1 MEIVPQAAAD
11 TPPRL
16 LLEDVFKLSGVPTV
30 TFVAPVEFER
40 LKVALRTSGRGVVI
54 EGPSKIGKTSAV
66 TKALE
71 AIGETKKV
79 TGLSAR
85 RPDDLELIRALPTM
99 GPIGIVVI
107 DDFHRLDQAARIAI
121 SDFMKLLADEERTDS
136 KVIVVGINKAG
147 ESLISLAPD
156 LGGRIDVI
164 KLGANP
170 TERLEQVV
178 QKGAEALGISL
189 AAKSEIVESAQGS
202 FNIVQ
207 ALCHDACLSDG
218 VIESRDDGHVV
229 DSSFELIRERVLDR
243 LSASFH
249 KRAEVF
255 AKGKKLR
262 REGRAPYLQI
272 LRWLAQSEEWTVD
285 LEREMSKHP
294 TLRGSVSQV
303 VEKGH
308 LRNLL
313 DEKAELLSDLLH
325 YDEDSRVLAVEDP
338 QFYFY
343 IRHLAWN
350 RFAERLGYFEVAF
363 SSTYD
368 YALSFAGADR
378 DVAQAIFERL
388 ADSEL
393 GVFYDANEQSR
404 ILAANVEE
412 YLAPIYKSEASY
424 VVVLLGKE
432 YPQRV
437 WTRFESAQF
446 KQRFGEN
453 AVIPI
458 WFKGVD
464 YSVFDESRE
473 YGGLSVDRAQ
483 PLEPQVEYIAE
494 QLSERLASDRAAA
507 ANQAVEDAGGAAEQ
521 EE

>member
-1 MEIVPQAAAD
+1 M
-11 TPPRL
+11 
-16 LLEDVFKLSGVPTV
+16 
-30 TFVAPVEFER
+30 
-40 LKVALRTSGRGVVI
+40 I

-71 AIGETKKV
+71 VLEGDQKV
-79 TGLSAR
+79 LSLSAR
-85 RPDDLELIRALPTM
+85 RPDDLDLIRALPTL
-99 GPIGIVVI
+99 GPLGTVII
-107 DDFHRLDQAARIAI
+107 DDFHRLDQAARGSI

-136 KVIVVGINKAG
+136 KVVVIGINKAG

-170 TERLEQVV
+170 AERLEQLV
-178 QKGAEALGISL
+178 QKGTDALGISI
-189 AAKSEIVESAQGS
+189 AARSEIVEGAQGS
-202 FNIVQ
+202 FNIAQ
-207 ALCHDACLSDG
+207 ALCHDACLADG
-218 VIESRDDGHVV
+218 VTEKRYDAHQV

-243 LSASFH
+243 LAASFQ

-262 REGRAPYLQI
+262 REGRAPYLQM
-272 LRWLAQSEEWTVD
+272 LRWLSQSDEWTVD

-313 DEKAELLSDLLH
+313 DDKADLLSDLLH

-350 RFAERLGYFEVAF
+350 RFAERLGYFEVSF

-378 DVAQAIFERL
+378 DIAKAIFDQLAER
-388 ADSEL
+388 EL

-424 VVVLLGKE
+424 VIVLLGEE
-432 YPQRV
+432 YPKRI
-437 WTRFESAQF
+437 WTRFESQQF

-458 WFKGVD
+458 WFEGVN
-464 YSVFDESRE
+464 YSSFDLSRD
-473 YGGLSVDRAQ
+473 YGGLSIDRGQ
-483 PLEPQVEYIAE
+483 PLDPQVDQIAGH
-494 QLSERLASDRAAA
+494 LAEKLAEVRAEAAARAAEFDPGE
-507 ANQAVEDAGGAAEQ
+507 V
-521 EE
+521 